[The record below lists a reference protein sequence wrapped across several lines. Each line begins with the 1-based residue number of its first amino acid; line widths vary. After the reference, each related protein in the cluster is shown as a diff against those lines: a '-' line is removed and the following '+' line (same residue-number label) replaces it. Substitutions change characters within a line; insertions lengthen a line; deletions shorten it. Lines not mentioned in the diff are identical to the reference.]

1 MYYFSSRIKVHA
13 QRKFAQGQ
21 SGPSSSYSSVPIGF
35 SFAQQ
40 STPIKE
46 SREPPA
52 ELITH
57 KRPNPED
64 FIEFLCYNDRS
75 RLPPHLDFFNSNADN
90 STNYSVPSGSKAQ
103 STETASSSS
112 KTKEISKKPTT
123 GFMPFAVRKRAENV
137 PDGKH
142 RDKVQALRKKYHN
155 QRMAKLKIKSFNKNG
170 TNSGTQPITD
180 IPEIEEEKPVKKK
193 NSKKVTEVISKK
205 GLRSGGP
212 SEITVVTPKKEVKV
226 VLKKE
231 KVSTPTKTK
240 KSKSLTKKVIKPK
253 TNSPRFTRQMI
264 QKNPSLNK
272 DEEEDFSSED
282 DQPLAVI
289 KKTTSLTDSPKITR
303 SKKIYKTVIPVGRPK
318 KLKNLNR
325 SVPTPTSMSSDSKK
339 NFTRTITRLSDVNK
353 INRSDSDGLSD
364 EKITKTKKPVKKKE
378 IQPKESDRKR
388 KSADLSQTDA
398 SENETKNTRPT
409 RKTKEAATIYME
421 LIGRKLN
428 LKETDFD
435 DDAMSLDSFPELPN
449 VRKSTKMENELKA
462 NYDKEKNKVPSKSEK
477 KVGRPKKID
486 PELVKKPKIIK
497 KNFSDSD
504 EEPLAIKI
512 GKQKLDE
519 KEKIIVTEPVDFFT
533 KLPTII
539 SPVKG
544 VQTSQSP
551 IKSKILDQSFSST
564 LKTDELNSTKV
575 NKSSE
580 NNSPVKI
587 KIDIEDS
594 SKSIEK
600 KEPICSTRE
609 LMNPLP
615 SQEESGKIFGIA
627 SVSLAQS
634 SGPLDTKCTLG
645 KCGSV
650 HKPPLGPVVPTEAV
664 LGDNQTTSRDRRKAK
679 VNMTHEQIQKWL
691 IESSCT
697 PDPDHMHDDLFDEE
711 FDLKTPPKPISY
723 LSTPSPFREDEPST
737 SQKSKHFVNKSIP
750 KGPTLRATPVL
761 VKEEN
766 KEKDEVKYS
775 KTFSPYKEPKKI
787 EIKTEYLPVPVPP
800 SNPIP
805 EIIQLPVPTPIQAV
819 AAASTSSDRK
829 QPIYNQ
835 KRIPVYN
842 TKPIETPKKK
852 SILNSFGAFSPE
864 NETSVYS
871 FDKEDDVVPAARP
884 FRRQSQRQDDEAKSP
899 KFQKPND
906 QTTPTKNNIQPEV
919 SLTLSPEDNT
929 KSIEVQGSLDEPLN
943 KKKKNIE
950 KETNEENSSDS
961 EGHTFYIPLQS
972 GNTGGGKSDNQLI
985 QGVTVKLG
993 TEGPEGPNQRV
1004 IMHAKLVTKTQKG

>member
-1 MYYFSSRIKVHA
+1 MLFSFRIKVHA

-46 SREPPA
+46 SREPPP

-112 KTKEISKKPTT
+112 KNKEIGKKPTT

-142 RDKVQALRKKYHN
+142 RDKVQALRQKYHN
-155 QRMAKLKIKSFNKNG
+155 QRIKKLKKKSFK
-170 TNSGTQPITD
+170 TNSTD
-180 IPEIEEEKPVKKK
+180 VPEIEEEKPIKKK
-193 NSKKVTEVISKK
+193 NTKKVTEVLSKK
-205 GLRSGGP
+205 GLRSSGP
-212 SEITVVTPKKEVKV
+212 SEVTVITPKKEIKV

-231 KVSTPTKTK
+231 KVSTPTKQK
-240 KSKSLTKKVIKPK
+240 KSKILTKKVTKPK
-253 TNSPRFTRQMI
+253 TNSPRLTRQMI
-264 QKNPSLNK
+264 QKQPSVK
-272 DEEEDFSSED
+272 EDEEDFSSED
-282 DQPLAVI
+282 DQPLAII
-289 KKTTSLTDSPKITR
+289 KKTTNLTESPKQTR

-325 SVPTPTSMSSDSKK
+325 SVPTPTSISSDSKK
-339 NFTRTITRLSDVNK
+339 TLKRAITRQSDVIK
-353 INRSDSDGLSD
+353 TNRSDSDSLSD
-364 EKITKTKKPVKKKE
+364 EKITKIKKQTIKKRELK
-378 IQPKESDRKR
+378 QTGRKR
-388 KSADLSQTDA
+388 KSADLSQTDV
-398 SENETKNTRPT
+398 SENETKARPT

-435 DDAMSLDSFPELPN
+435 EDAMSLDSFPELPN

-462 NYDKEKNKVPSKSEK
+462 NYDKEKNKIPSKSEK
-477 KVGRPKKID
+477 KVGRPKKTEI
-486 PELVKKPKIIK
+486 ELDKKPKIIK

-512 GKQKLDE
+512 VKRKLDE
-519 KEKIIVTEPVDFFT
+519 KEKITVTEPVDFFT

-544 VQTSQSP
+544 VQITQSP

-564 LKTDELNSTKV
+564 IKTDELNSTKV

-580 NNSPVKI
+580 TNSPVKI

-594 SKSIEK
+594 PKSIEK
-600 KEPICSTRE
+600 KEAICSTRE

-650 HKPPLGPVVPTEAV
+650 HKPPLGPVVPTETI

-691 IESSCT
+691 IDSSCT
-697 PDPDHMHDDLFDEE
+697 PDPEHMHDDLFDEE
-711 FDLKTPPKPISY
+711 FDLKTPPKPIDY
-723 LSTPSPFREDEPST
+723 LSNPSPFRDDEPST

-750 KGPTLRATPVL
+750 KGPSLRATPVL

-766 KEKDEVKYS
+766 KEKEEIKYS
-775 KTFSPYKEPKKI
+775 KSFSPYKEPKKI

-800 SNPIP
+800 TNPIS
-805 EIIQLPVPTPIQAV
+805 EIIQIPVTTPAPS
-819 AAASTSSDRK
+819 ASTSTDRK

-835 KRIPVYN
+835 KRVPVYN
-842 TKPIETPKKK
+842 TKPMETPKKK

-884 FRRQSQRQDDEAKSP
+884 FRRQSQRQDDDTKSP

-906 QTTPTKNNIQPEV
+906 QTTPTKQHIQPEV

-929 KSIEVQGSLDEPLN
+929 KSIEVQGSLDEPLS
-943 KKKKNIE
+943 KKKKNTE
-950 KETNEENSSDS
+950 KETNDENSSDS

-972 GNTGGGKSDNQLI
+972 GNTGGGKSDNQII

>member
-1 MYYFSSRIKVHA
+1 
-13 QRKFAQGQ
+13 
-21 SGPSSSYSSVPIGF
+21 
-35 SFAQQ
+35 
-40 STPIKE
+40 
-46 SREPPA
+46 
-52 ELITH
+52 
-57 KRPNPED
+57 
-64 FIEFLCYNDRS
+64 
-75 RLPPHLDFFNSNADN
+75 
-90 STNYSVPSGSKAQ
+90 
-103 STETASSSS
+103 
-112 KTKEISKKPTT
+112 
-123 GFMPFAVRKRAENV
+123 MPFAVRKRAENV

-155 QRMAKLKIKSFNKNG
+155 QRMAKLKIKSLNKNG
-170 TNSGTQPITD
+170 TNSG
-180 IPEIEEEKPVKKK
+180 IPDTSKIEEEKPIEKKK
-193 NSKKVTEVISKK
+193 NLKKVIEVIGKK
-205 GLRSGGP
+205 GLRSSGP
-212 SEITVVTPKKEVKV
+212 SEIAVVVTPKKEIKV

-231 KVSTPTKTK
+231 VLTTKKTDPPIKVKKTK
-240 KSKSLTKKVIKPK
+240 KFKKKSIKPK
-253 TNSPRFTRQMI
+253 TNLPRLTRQMI

-272 DEEEDFSSED
+272 ESDNEIEDFSSED
-282 DQPLAVI
+282 DQPLAII
-289 KKTTSLTDSPKITR
+289 KKTTNSIPDLPKITR

-318 KLKNLNR
+318 KFKNQNR
-325 SVPTPTSMSSDSKK
+325 SVPTPTSTSSDSKK
-339 NFTRTITRLSDVNK
+339 NLNRKITRLTDVTK
-353 INRSDSDGLSD
+353 VHRSDSDGLSD
-364 EKITKTKKPVKKKE
+364 EKIIKIKKTVKKIEPKPKDSSEEESTKKSLIKKK
-378 IQPKESDRKR
+378 SSRKR
-388 KSADLSQTDA
+388 RSGDLSQTDV
-398 SENETKNTRPT
+398 SENETKTARPT

-435 DDAMSLDSFPELPN
+435 EDAMSLDSFPELPN
-449 VRKSTKMENELKA
+449 VRKSTQMENQLKA
-462 NYDKEKNKVPSKSEK
+462 NYDKEKNKPPTKMEK
-477 KVGRPKKID
+477 KVGRPKKTD
-486 PELVKKPKIIK
+486 PESEKKIKIIK

-512 GKQKLDE
+512 VKQKLDE
-519 KEKIIVTEPVDFFT
+519 KKEIPPTITITEPVDFFT

-544 VQTSQSP
+544 VQLSTSP

-564 LKTDELNSTKV
+564 IKTDELNSTKV

-594 SKSIEK
+594 PKSIEK
-600 KEPICSTRE
+600 KESICSTRE

-645 KCGSV
+645 KCGSI
-650 HKPPLGPVVPTEAV
+650 HKPPLGPVVPTETV

-691 IESSCT
+691 IDSSCA

-723 LSTPSPFREDEPST
+723 LSAPSPFREDEPST
-737 SQKSKHFVNKSIP
+737 SSQKSKHFVNKSIP

-766 KEKDEVKYS
+766 KEKDETKYS

-800 SNPIP
+800 PNPIAEIIKLPVSNP
-805 EIIQLPVPTPIQAV
+805 VPAP
-819 AAASTSSDRK
+819 STSADRK

-852 SILNSFGAFSPE
+852 SVLNSFGAFSPD
-864 NETSVYS
+864 NETSIYS
-871 FDKEDDVVPAARP
+871 FDKEDDVVPVARP
-884 FRRQSQRQDDEAKSP
+884 FRRQSQRQDDDVKSP
-899 KFQKPND
+899 KFQRPND
-906 QTTPTKNNIQPEV
+906 QTSTPTKQNIQPEV

-943 KKKKNIE
+943 KKKKITE
-950 KETNEENSSDS
+950 KEANDENSSDS

-972 GNTGGGKSDNQLI
+972 GNTGGGKSDNQII

-1004 IMHAKLVTKTQKG
+1004 IMHAKLVTKTQKGLFNLKMRALSEAQLYLRKKTKI